1 MTIPARGRR
10 IRWSVSAVGLVMLGV
25 GVFIWMSRQ
34 PSAAEEVPAAGRQAT
49 AAAPEPVAARVQAA
63 QARLADLPLRAEAT
77 GYLEPWRKVE
87 IQAEAP
93 GRVLQR
99 TIEEGGYA
107 AAGSLLVLLDDREQR
122 IAQEEAQAEWLK
134 SQASYAVNFQSEAAP
149 RTARSTAPA
158 GDASEEI
165 RRLERLVQEGLA
177 PRRDLDEARRRHE
190 TEQLL
195 SGSRQGEVRAASSGL
210 AQSEQRLERSRLALE
225 RTRILA
231 PFSGRVA
238 DLAVE
243 TGQQIAPGQN
253 LMTLLQDDRLKVDVD
268 VLEADIVR
276 IRPGAPARVRIPS
289 AGGLVLE
296 GTVYTVNPR
305 IKPET
310 GTGRVTVAIPNP
322 RHLLVTGLFAAIELE
337 TDRLRGRLVVPA
349 SALLARQGRDL
360 VFRIDHGKALWTY
373 VQVGKR
379 SGDLVEIVDGLKPGE
394 VVATAGHFALAH
406 EAPVEAA
413 FPPHSQPDARP

>member
-1 MTIPARGRR
+1 MAATTRGRR
-10 IRWSVSAVGLVMLGV
+10 IRWSVSVIGLLLAGA
-25 GVFIWMSRQ
+25 GVFLWASRN
-34 PSAAEEVPAAGRQAT
+34 PSEAAVLAAGRQAGVT
-49 AAAPEPVAARVQAA
+49 PPEPSVARIQVARA
-63 QARLADLPLRAEAT
+63 LLTDLPLRAEAT

-99 TIEEGGYA
+99 TVEEGGYA
-107 AAGSLLVLLDDREQR
+107 ALGSLLVVLDDREQR
-122 IAQEEAQAEWLK
+122 VAQEEAQAEWLK
-134 SQASYAVNFQSEAAP
+134 SQASYAVNFQAEAPQAV
-149 RTARSTAPA
+149 RSMAPA
-158 GDASEEI
+158 GDADDEI
-165 RRLERLVQEGLA
+165 RRLEHLAHEGLVSKQT
-177 PRRDLDEARRRHE
+177 LDEARRRFE
-190 TEQLL
+190 TEHLL
-195 SGSRQGEVRAASSGL
+195 SGARQGDVRAASSGL
-210 AQSEQRLERSRLALE
+210 AQAEQRVERSRLALE
-225 RTRILA
+225 RTRIRA

-243 TGQQIAPGQN
+243 AGQQIAPGQN
-253 LMTLLQDDRLKVDVD
+253 LMTLLEDDRLKVDVD

-276 IRPGAPARVRIPS
+276 IRRGAPARVRIPS
-289 AGGLVLE
+289 AGGLVLD
-296 GTVYTVNPR
+296 GTVYTINPR

-322 RHLLVTGLFAAIELE
+322 RHLLVTGLFASIELE

-379 SGDLVEIVDGLKPGE
+379 SGDLVEIVDGLKPE
-394 VVATAGHFALAH
+394 DVVATAGHFALAH
-406 EAPVEAA
+406 EAPVEAVS
-413 FPPHSQPDARP
+413 PQSSQPDARP